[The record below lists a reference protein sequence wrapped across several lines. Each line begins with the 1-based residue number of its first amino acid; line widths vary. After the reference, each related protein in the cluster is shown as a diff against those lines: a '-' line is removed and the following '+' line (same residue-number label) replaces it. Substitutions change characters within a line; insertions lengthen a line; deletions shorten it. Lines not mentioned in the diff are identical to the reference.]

1 MIIDESTTP
10 RDVYHFLWAH
20 GLAPKHSNM
29 RSSLRLISSRRKLA
43 LNIPLIQQGVC
54 QLSSVQMCVHVFG
67 GISNEES
74 DPAITTSE
82 PQAGP
87 SRHSQRVG
95 TSSRMAQAIHKIGLN
110 DDGNM
115 PKKCTGPSRSKN
127 ARPPPK
133 RCTGNANY
141 LPDLMEVSD
150 SEDEDF
156 NGETELDDDDW
167 GFDTDISNEELA
179 DILPSKT
186 VPNAGQKRK
195 TRDKGK
201 DSAPAKRRRQN
212 AGVRMESSTSVTD
225 SDSTQTAKNQSSRS
239 SRETRRQHP
248 IYLFYEEVPTDAD
261 GTTEPG
267 TKYYK
272 CWHGNRKVYK
282 ITKAMRG
289 NLNRH
294 LKRHFLAHYRMY
306 EVLHR
311 RKEAPTQEEIDIA
324 RNKKP
329 LSPDAAKDYL
339 NRLETLS
346 HNIQDMFA
354 KQAAA
359 QQARSKF
366 EELLIKWIAACD
378 QPFSTVKDPE
388 FQALLQYTH
397 HGRTLNIPCSKTIR
411 SRIMKMYESVVDQY
425 RSLFSEVES
434 KFAISLD
441 AWTSSNGY
449 AFMAIIAHYVDNKGK
464 LVEVLIDFREL
475 VGEHSGANMAEAVW
489 DTLEKFGITARVIAF
504 MMDNATNN
512 DTLVENFGQMCTE
525 NGILFSEKDARLR
538 CLPHTIH
545 LAALKLLEAIGAVS
559 THSGQESYQDSAI
572 APVGR
577 EFDDEAV
584 SLEDGIDNEPDN
596 VAMKSAVGKLR
607 KIIRHVRSSPQR
619 RKTWLKEVLMAN
631 SANENRS
638 EVALMLI
645 LDAKTR
651 WSSTHQMLRRALHYK
666 AAINSYCAR
675 DRELRKFEL
684 EEHEWKTL
692 KLASD
697 WLKTFR
703 AATTEMSTTKQ
714 PMLSK
719 TLATFRG
726 LQDNVR
732 SILAQLPH
740 STDQSLR
747 RGLFDAHTKLS
758 DYYYKF
764 DQSPYYTWA
773 ALLDPRISYDAL
785 VADYKK
791 EPDLLADI
799 NAAKTNFE
807 IHFLTKYQ
815 PAESSDD
822 SNATAATTTPSTAF
836 DDSPV
841 KIDFLSRYEQP
852 SVGPSSLQAELDE
865 YFRSTASRR
874 VKMTTDPLEWWHAR
888 RDQFPS
894 LYRFARDILCIPGSA
909 VAVERVFSGGRD
921 TVSLRRASLK
931 AETIQALMVVKAQL
945 RMARIAIVEIL
956 GDD

>member
-1 MIIDESTTP
+1 M
-10 RDVYHFLWAH
+10 
-20 GLAPKHSNM
+20 
-29 RSSLRLISSRRKLA
+29 
-43 LNIPLIQQGVC
+43 
-54 QLSSVQMCVHVFG
+54 
-67 GISNEES
+67 
-74 DPAITTSE
+74 
-82 PQAGP
+82 
-87 SRHSQRVG
+87 
-95 TSSRMAQAIHKIGLN
+95 
-110 DDGNM
+110 
-115 PKKCTGPSRSKN
+115 
-127 ARPPPK
+127 
-133 RCTGNANY
+133 
-141 LPDLMEVSD
+141 
-150 SEDEDF
+150 
-156 NGETELDDDDW
+156 
-167 GFDTDISNEELA
+167 
-179 DILPSKT
+179 
-186 VPNAGQKRK
+186 
-195 TRDKGK
+195 
-201 DSAPAKRRRQN
+201 
-212 AGVRMESSTSVTD
+212 
-225 SDSTQTAKNQSSRS
+225 
-239 SRETRRQHP
+239 
-248 IYLFYEEVPTDAD
+248 
-261 GTTEPG
+261 
-267 TKYYK
+267 
-272 CWHGNRKVYK
+272 
-282 ITKAMRG
+282 
-289 NLNRH
+289 
-294 LKRHFLAHYRMY
+294 
-306 EVLHR
+306 R

-359 QQARSKF
+359 QQARCTEPWDQAKF
-366 EELLIKWIAACD
+366 EELLVKWIAACD
-378 QPFSTVKDPE
+378 QPFSTVEDPE

-411 SRIMKMYESVVDQY
+411 SRIMKMHESVVDQY

-464 LVEVLIDFREL
+464 LGMNLAFLIQFFSDANATKVEVLIDFREL

-525 NGILFSEKDARLR
+525 NGILFSAKDARLR

-645 LDAKTR
+645 LDVKTR

-703 AATTEMSTTKQ
+703 AATTEMSTTKR

-785 VADYKK
+785 VADFKK

-888 RDQFPS
+888 CDQFPS
-894 LYRFARDILCIPGSA
+894 LYRFARDILCIPANFTFYASGSA

>member
-1 MIIDESTTP
+1 
-10 RDVYHFLWAH
+10 
-20 GLAPKHSNM
+20 
-29 RSSLRLISSRRKLA
+29 
-43 LNIPLIQQGVC
+43 
-54 QLSSVQMCVHVFG
+54 MCVHVFG
-67 GISNEES
+67 GTSNEES

-95 TSSRMAQAIHKIGLN
+95 TSSRMAQAIHEIGLN

-115 PKKCTGPSRSKN
+115 PKKRTGPSRSKN

-267 TKYYK
+267 
-272 CWHGNRKVYK
+272 
-282 ITKAMRG
+282 
-289 NLNRH
+289 H

-311 RKEAPTQEEIDIA
+311 RKEALTQEEIDIA

-366 EELLIKWIAACD
+366 EELLVKWIAACD
-378 QPFSTVKDPE
+378 QPFSTVEDPE

-397 HGRTLNIPCSKTIR
+397 HGRTLNIPCSKTIW
-411 SRIMKMYESVVDQY
+411 SRIMKMHESVVDQY
-425 RSLFSEVES
+425 CSLFSEVES

-525 NGILFSEKDARLR
+525 NGILFSEKDARLH

-545 LAALKLLEAIGAVS
+545 LAALKVICPSVEILTLSDDQLDSFLKLSVLLAH
-559 THSGQESYQDSAI
+559 TQD
-572 APVGR
+572 R
-577 EFDDEAV
+577 
-584 SLEDGIDNEPDN
+584 SLIRILQLLQLDN

-645 LDAKTR
+645 LDVKTR

-703 AATTEMSTTKQ
+703 AATTEMSTTKR

-865 YFRSTASRR
+865 YFRSTASHR